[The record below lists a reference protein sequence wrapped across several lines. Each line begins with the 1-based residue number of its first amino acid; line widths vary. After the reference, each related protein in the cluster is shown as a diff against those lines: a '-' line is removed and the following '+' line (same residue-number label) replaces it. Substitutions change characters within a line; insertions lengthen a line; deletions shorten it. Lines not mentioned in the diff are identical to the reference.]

1 MTCQSFER
9 GERVAQHQDTPESRA
24 ASLPTAAAATG
35 EDLVTV
41 IIPSLNEAENID
53 RTLES
58 VRGQDYEN
66 LQIVVVDG
74 GSVDGT
80 VEAVKYH
87 MAADPRVE
95 LLHCPRASIPRSLN
109 VGLAAARGKWLVR
122 VDAHSTVNNAYV
134 TRMVDALRTGRWG
147 GVGGRKSGVGR
158 TAAGRAIAA
167 VMGTRFGVGGSTYH
181 HGTTQQIVD
190 HVPFGGYPVELV
202 RSLGGWDERLVANE
216 DFEFDFRLR
225 RAGYALC
232 FDPEL
237 EIEWLC
243 RQSVADL
250 FRQYRRYGSGKLDVV
265 LLHPSSMSLRHMMPP
280 ALVGYLGLAAV
291 GLATRRRR
299 WILLSLAPYAVALG
313 LASAS
318 TARGLSSRE
327 EMTNVP
333 LAYLG
338 MHIGWGAGFWEG
350 ALRRAFRAVRPES

>member
-9 GERVAQHQDTPESRA
+9 GERVAQHRGTDESRA
-24 ASLPTAAAATG
+24 AKSPTEAAG

-41 IIPSLNEAENID
+41 IIPALNEAENID
-53 RTLES
+53 QTLTS

-66 LQIVVVDG
+66 LQIVVIDG
-74 GSVDGT
+74 GSIDGT
-80 VEAVKYH
+80 LEAVISH
-87 MAADPRVE
+87 MAADRRVE
-95 LLHCPRASIPRSLN
+95 LLQCPRASIPTSLN

-122 VDAHSTVNNAYV
+122 VDAHSTVNDAYV
-134 TRMVDALRTGRWG
+134 TRMVDALRTEQWG
-147 GVGGRKSGVGR
+147 GVGGRKNGVGR
-158 TAAGRAIAA
+158 TAAGHAIAA

-181 HGTTQQIVD
+181 HGTTRQTVD
-190 HVPFGGYPVELV
+190 HIPFGGYPVELA

-237 EIEWLC
+237 HIDWIC

-265 LLHPSSMSLRHMMPP
+265 LLHPSSMSPRHMLPP
-280 ALVGYLGLAAV
+280 AFVGYLGLAAV

-299 WILLSLAPYAVALG
+299 WILLSLAPYAAALG
-313 LASAS
+313 VASAL

-327 EMTNVP
+327 EKSTVP
-333 LAYLG
+333 LAYLA
-338 MHIGWGAGFWEG
+338 MHVGWGVGFWEG
-350 ALRRAFRAVRPES
+350 ALRQALRAVRSEP

>member
-1 MTCQSFER
+1 
-9 GERVAQHQDTPESRA
+9 VAQRDDMNGSGTA
-24 ASLPTAAAATG
+24 GLPTPASG
-35 EDLVTV
+35 GDGDLVTV
-41 IIPSLNEAENID
+41 IIPALNEAENIE
-53 RTLES
+53 RTLDS

-66 LQIVVVDG
+66 LQIVVIDG
-74 GSVDGT
+74 GSIDGT
-80 VEAVKYH
+80 IEAVKTH

-95 LLHCPRASIPRSLN
+95 MLHSPRASIPKSLN
-109 VGLAAARGKWLVR
+109 LGLAAARGRWLVR
-122 VDAHSTVNNAYV
+122 VDAHSTVNDGYV
-134 TRMVDALRTGRWG
+134 TRVVGLLRTGQWG
-147 GVGGRKSGVGR
+147 GVGGRKNGVGR
-158 TAAGRAIAA
+158 TEAGRAIAA

-181 HGTTQQIVD
+181 HGTTPQVVD
-190 HVPFGGYPVELV
+190 HIPFGAYPVELV

-265 LLHPSSMSLRHMMPP
+265 LLHPSSMSPRHLLPP
-280 ALVGYLGLAAV
+280 AFVAYLGLAAV
-291 GLATRRRR
+291 GLTTRRRR
-299 WILLSLAPYAVALG
+299 RVLTSLAPYAAGLG

-318 TARGLSSRE
+318 TARGLSSRAE
-327 EMTNVP
+327 KATVP
-333 LAYLG
+333 LAYLA

-350 ALRRAFRAVRPES
+350 AMRRALRAIRRAR